1 MKIVVMV
8 DGQQKGPFELNPLKV
23 ELQGGENVV
32 RVALLA
38 AAA

>member
-8 DGQQKGPFELNPLKV
+8 DGQQKGPFELNTLKI
-23 ELQGGENVV
+23 ELQGGESVV